1 MRYFLFIS
9 IIIFWHCSQQT
20 TAVKTTT
27 PSPNF
32 LILIADDLG
41 WKDVGCYGN
50 KKIATPNIDRLAV
63 EGVLFENAF
72 LTVPQCSPSRI
83 SILSGKYP
91 HATGAEDLHIP
102 MPDSLNILP
111 HYLQQKNYF
120 SGLLKKSHL
129 GPYGDDQ
136 FQFLH
141 SDLDQFAT
149 FLTAANERPF
159 FCWVGFSDPHRP
171 YEANIIDQPKSSAN
185 VDVPPY
191 LVDNAATR
199 ADLAD
204 YYNEIRRMDAQIG
217 QYLALLEE
225 RDQLGNTVIIFL
237 SDNGAPF
244 PRAKGTLYDAGI
256 KTPLIVRGPTIP
268 SAERRRQL
276 ISSVDIAPTIL
287 EMLGLAIPAN
297 MQGQSFLPLLFDD
310 HATIR
315 SQIFAERNWHNT
327 DEHQRA
333 IRTERFKLIENSYV
347 DSIAGVA
354 SDIGESPSWRA
365 LLKRQQ
371 NNTLSSAQRLIF
383 QQPRPIYELYDLAND
398 PEEFTNLAAHPDFA
412 EQKKQL
418 INRLGQWKR
427 RTHDFSPDQRRRP
440 DNVNRHT
447 GEKFWF
453 VKVPPFEEF
462 MEFNTPPTIWLTET
476 ERTRLRQDTNPKD
489 AFIKARLIDAAN
501 QALWVTP
508 NPIDSIF
515 YQGLVSNNPK
525 RVKSVVHLVD
535 MQRLYDLL
543 WSYILTE
550 KQIYAEK
557 AKAILLAWVQT
568 YQPDGNDVN
577 ENKLTDCFYAYEVL
591 QPLLSTSEK
600 QAVADWLSAIAYA
613 QKSRWNLSSGS
624 ANRHVK
630 RIRLIL
636 QGGIA
641 LQDSTLSNFAL
652 AKIDTLL
659 ANSLRSD
666 GRTQDLERR
675 DALHYHVG
683 SVLNFLK
690 LNYLTRI
697 VGVNLYDKVA
707 SSGGSV
713 RKSLAFTY
721 PYIRC
726 EKVYAEWVNTK
737 VRFDRE
743 RWEAGDPYYRPGK
756 PWNPKEA
763 YRSLLLA
770 EPFDEAVSPLLAML
784 RSEDEPLKLDWLAL
798 LIRQVE

>member
-1 MRYFLFIS
+1 MVS
-9 IIIFWHCSQQT
+9 FWHYSRPT
-20 TAVKTTT
+20 IAVKTTT
-27 PSPNF
+27 PPPNF

-50 KKIATPNIDRLAV
+50 KKIATPNIDRLAA

-72 LTVPQCSPSRI
+72 LTIPQCSPSRI

-91 HATGAEDLHIP
+91 HATGTEDLHVP

-120 SGLLKKSHL
+120 SGLLQKSHL
-129 GPYGDDQ
+129 GPYGEDQ

-141 SDLDQFAT
+141 SELDQFAT
-149 FLTAANERPF
+149 FLTAANEQPF

-171 YEANIIDQPKSSAN
+171 YEPNIIDRPQSPEQ
-185 VDVPPY
+185 VVVPPY
-191 LVDNAATR
+191 LVDNTATR
-199 ADLAD
+199 GDLAD
-204 YYNEIRRMDAQIG
+204 YYNEVRRMDAQIG

-225 RDQLGNTVIIFL
+225 RNQLDNTVIVFL

-256 KTPLIVRGPTIP
+256 KTPLLIKGPSIP
-268 SAERRRQL
+268 RSERRSQL
-276 ISSVDIAPTIL
+276 VSSVDLAPTIL
-287 EMLGLAIPAN
+287 EMLGLTVPRN
-297 MQGQSFLPLLFDD
+297 MQGQSFLPLLSNDR
-310 HATIR
+310 APTR
-315 SQIFAERNWHNT
+315 SEIFAERNWHNT

-347 DSIAGVA
+347 DSISGVA
-354 SDIGESPSWRA
+354 ADIGGSPSWKS
-365 LLKRQQ
+365 LLVGQQ
-371 NNTLSSAQRLIF
+371 NNTLSLAQRLIL
-383 QQPRPIYELYDLAND
+383 QQPRPIYELYDLVND
-398 PEEFTNLAAHPDFA
+398 PEEFTNLATNPNFA

-418 INRLGQWKR
+418 IYQLGQWKR
-427 RTHDFSPDQRRRP
+427 ATYDFPSDQRRRP

-453 VKVPPFEEF
+453 VKVPPFKEF
-462 MEFNTPPTIWLTET
+462 AEFNTPPTIWLTET
-476 ERTRLRQDTNPKD
+476 ERTRLREKTHPQHT
-489 AFIKARLIDAAN
+489 AIKARLIDAAN
-501 QALWVTP
+501 QALWVPP
-508 NPIDSIF
+508 NPVDSIF
-515 YQGLVSNNPK
+515 YQGLVSNHPK
-525 RVKSVVHLVD
+525 RVKSVVHLAD
-535 MQRLYDLL
+535 MKRLYHLL
-543 WSYILTE
+543 WSYIITE
-550 KQIYAEK
+550 EKRYADQ

-591 QPLLSTSEK
+591 QPFLSTAEK
-600 QAVADWLSAIAYA
+600 QTVADWLSAIAYA

-636 QGGIA
+636 QGGIV
-641 LQDSTLSNFAL
+641 LQDSVLSNFAL
-652 AKIDTLL
+652 SKIDTLL
-659 ANSLRSD
+659 ANSLRAD

-690 LNYLTRI
+690 LNYLTRL

-721 PYIRC
+721 PYIRG
-726 EKVYAEWVNTK
+726 EKVYAEWVNSK

-756 PWNPKEA
+756 PWNPREA

-770 EPFDEAVSPLLAML
+770 EPFDEAVSPLLVIL